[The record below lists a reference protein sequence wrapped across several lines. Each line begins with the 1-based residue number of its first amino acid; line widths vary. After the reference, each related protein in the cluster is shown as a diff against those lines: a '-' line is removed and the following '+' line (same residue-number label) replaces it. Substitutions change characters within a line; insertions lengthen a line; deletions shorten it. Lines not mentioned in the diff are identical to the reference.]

1 MVVLFFIGNIVNI
14 IVKLIFIFE
23 VVLVLVFQNFVILK
37 IVIIVS
43 VKIKELV
50 FNVIYVY
57 DGFKLFQIYGRIEK
71 ASIFGFFF
79 FLYNIIVFK
88 DCEGILVDS
97 DLQVIIFM
105 VN

>member
-71 ASIFGFFF
+71 VSIFGFFF
-79 FLYNIIVFK
+79 FYII
-88 DCEGILVDS
+88 L
-97 DLQVIIFM
+97 
-105 VN
+105 

>member
-43 VKIKELV
+43 VKVKELV

-71 ASIFGFFF
+71 VSIFGFFF
-79 FLYNIIVFK
+79 FFI
-88 DCEGILVDS
+88 
-97 DLQVIIFM
+97 
-105 VN
+105 